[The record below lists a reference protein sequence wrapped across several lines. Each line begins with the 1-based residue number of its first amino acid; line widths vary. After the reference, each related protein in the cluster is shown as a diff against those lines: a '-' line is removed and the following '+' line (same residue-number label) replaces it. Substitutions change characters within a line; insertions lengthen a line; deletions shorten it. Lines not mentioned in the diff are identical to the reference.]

1 MSISETFAMANE
13 LPISPDPTAK
23 ATARAIS
30 ATASALQDVASAQAG
45 LVPGVLG
52 IFNSWSQ
59 FGAVG
64 IMSVILAVLVGG
76 VLWSASADRKQHGED
91 IDKLVTQS
99 AENNRN
105 LTAQSAAN
113 LKQALETI
121 QDQHKDNLE
130 AQNRQHD
137 ALVKSIEGQSTV
149 MARSIDNLTQ
159 ELRGRALK
167 PADKPD

>member
-30 ATASALQDVASAQAG
+30 ATASALQDVASTQAG

-52 IFNSWSQ
+52 VFNSWSQ

-91 IDKLVTQS
+91 IDKLVSQS
-99 AENNRN
+99 EKNNER
-105 LTAQSAAN
+105 LTAQSATN
-113 LKQALETI
+113 LTLALRTI
-121 QDQHKDNLE
+121 QDQHKDNLDS
-130 AQNRQHD
+130 QNRQHD
-137 ALVKSIEGQSTV
+137 SLVKTLEGQNTA
-149 MARSIDNLTQ
+149 MLKSIDNLAQ